1 MMDHAARPTARI
13 ANAVKRNTRAAP
25 MNPPMN
31 VSGCARSTAFT
42 RASDR
47 NALNRRNAARAA
59 LPTAYPFVRAFVVLP
74 AASSL
79 SMFLRAASDMPA
91 ISMMPAPL
99 STIGP
104 KVSIARM

>member
-1 MMDHAARPTARI
+1 
-13 ANAVKRNTRAAP
+13 